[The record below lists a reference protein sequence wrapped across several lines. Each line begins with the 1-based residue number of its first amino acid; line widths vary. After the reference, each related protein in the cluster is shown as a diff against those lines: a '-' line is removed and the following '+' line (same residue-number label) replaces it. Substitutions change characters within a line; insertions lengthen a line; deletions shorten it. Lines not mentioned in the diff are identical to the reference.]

1 MADPTAPKS
10 GQVPT
15 AEALERFDAYI
26 AKQKESLELRRQDAQ
41 AMGDIVE
48 LQKIEDELAEKVLQE
63 QAQKLDKQLA
73 ALEAQKKASDELIAK
88 KIDESKLS
96 EDQKTAAEEKLKAA
110 RAFNATYNETLNKI
124 KEEIKANAKARAK
137 AEEKVNT
144 QRQAERFAGG
154 IAAKLGLQAKFA
166 DTALGSFINMTQ
178 NLSEQEVLSQTV
190 ANNLVAMLN
199 PLNLAAGFMSKVL
212 ESIALL
218 IVQTDAANKEFK
230 KLTGFSGDFSD
241 NMLNIADAGANAGI
255 SIADAGKAMGTFATN
270 FSLFNPNRVNE
281 DLVLNIARLEKI
293 GVAGADAAK
302 SMDLMVRAF
311 NMSETAAAD
320 LTTDL
325 ALLGNELGITA
336 GKMISDFNAVSGE
349 LAGFGDDMVNVFTD
363 LQRQAK
369 ATGMEI
375 SSLVGI
381 AKKFDTFSDA
391 ANAVG
396 SLNAVLGTNLGTI
409 EMINAS
415 FDDRLHML
423 REEINTATGGGFN
436 TLDRY
441 TQSYI
446 AQAMGVKDVAE
457 AQRLLNMSQREYL
470 DYNKKV
476 QERADT
482 EEKLRELSEE
492 MVPITQQFQIAV
504 TKLGIAFKPLIST
517 IISLLNNAVIPLMNF
532 FFHPATVTLI
542 SLISSVLLVLRLN
555 TLLTA
560 IAMTGFKKSLLK
572 AVLGLM
578 GFEGQALTAAMAT
591 NFLDLNIKSLGVS
604 VGGLL
609 ARLAIAVA
617 VFGALY
623 VLFDGN
629 VLAAGVGTLAAGFL
643 YLAITSG
650 MAGSKLWMLYA
661 FLSAIAAVF
670 AKRIN
675 PVFIA
680 APAFMA
686 VGMFLLAKAMG
697 SASPQGIAFAYAIA
711 AVAAGFGLLF
721 IGISLVIE
729 AVTGFFQMLID
740 NLEVLPQLVTQ
751 MYPLALAFVV
761 LGAGILAGGYM
772 IGMAATPLMMGAL
785 GLLALY
791 GVLSLI
797 GETIDFNALMASMA
811 GLADSF
817 LKIINTLMAGGPLSI
832 FGIAAG
838 IVAFAG
844 AIFILGGTGAYAATG
859 IGLLGLALVP
869 LAMAI
874 SEIGDGFESIGNGA
888 SLLASSLSAISSLK
902 ADDEFFAI
910 STEGGKTSMVSAKGG
925 ILKNLTSESLT
936 VDVKIPKIEVPQPI
950 VNVYVDGSKVSAKIV
965 NEVKKNFGKTMGGG

>member
-1 MADPTAPKS
+1 MADETEGGTPTGPQLDQIIEK
-10 GQVPT
+10 
-15 AEALERFDAYI
+15 FDTII

-48 LQKIEDELAEKVLQE
+48 LQKIEDELAAKLLQE
-63 QAQKLDKQLA
+63 KAQALDKELE
-73 ALEAQKKASDELIAK
+73 ALEAQKKANDELIANY
-88 KIDESKLS
+88 
-96 EDQKTAAEEKLKAA
+96 EKLNAKEKKAA
-110 RAFNATYNETLNKI
+110 KQKLAAAKAFDKTYAATLEAK
-124 KEEIKANAKARAK
+124 KEEIKLNAKDRAI
-137 AEEKVNT
+137 AEEKVKT
-144 QRQAERFAGG
+144 QSQANSFAGG

-166 DTALGSFINMTQ
+166 NTALGSFINMTQ
-178 NLSEQEVLSQTV
+178 NLSEQRALSQAV

-199 PLNLAAGFMSKVL
+199 PLNLAAGFVSKVL

-325 ALLGNELGITA
+325 ALLGKELGITA

-349 LAGFGDDMVNVFTD
+349 LVGFGDDMVNVFTD

-409 EMINAS
+409 EMVNAS

-457 AQRLLNMSQREYL
+457 AQRLLNMSQSEYL

-476 QERADT
+476 AERAQT
-482 EEKLRELSEE
+482 EEELRKLSEE

-504 TKLGIAFKPLIST
+504 TKLGIAFKPLISG
-517 IISLLNNAVIPLMNF
+517 IVSLLNNAVIPLMNIF
-532 FFHPATVTLI
+532 LNKVVITLFTTMAGAILFLRTAIFLSSLTMDKFTLAVMKAIAKLLGLQAAEATTSSITYALAAANQALAGSYTLMLGTI
-542 SLISSVLLVLRLN
+542 ALVVAIFSLIV
-555 TLLTA
+555 TA
-560 IAMTGFKKSLLK
+560 GNPVIALF
-572 AVLGLM
+572 A
-578 GFEGQALTAAMAT
+578 ALTAGMIAY
-591 NFLDLNIKSLGVS
+591 
-604 VGGLL
+604 
-609 ARLAIAVA
+609 AIASKFA
-617 VFGALY
+617 AGRIGIIIG
-623 VLFDGN
+623 LFSA
-629 VLAAGVGTLAAGFL
+629 LAAALA
-643 YLAITSG
+643 
-650 MAGSKLWMLYA
+650 
-661 FLSAIAAVF
+661 V
-670 AKRIN
+670 RIN
-675 PVFIA
+675 PVFVA
-680 APAFMA
+680 AFAFMA
-686 VGMFLLAKAMG
+686 VGIRMMGKAFDSVGPKGILFALALALLAASVALVVYG
-697 SASPQGIAFAYAIA
+697 VSALIDSI
-711 AVAAGFGLLF
+711 
-721 IGISLVIE
+721 
-729 AVTGFFQMLID
+729 TGFFQMLID
-740 NLEVLPQLVTQ
+740 NIEVLPQLVMQ
-751 MYPLALAFVV
+751 MYPLALAFVL
-761 LGAGILAGGYM
+761 LGAGILAGSYM
-772 IGMAATPLMMGAL
+772 IGMAAIPLMLGAV

-791 GVLSLI
+791 GALSLI
-797 GETIDFNALMASMA
+797 GEKLDFNALMASMA
-811 GLADSF
+811 GLGDSF

-838 IVAFAG
+838 IIAFAG
-844 AIFILGGTGAYAATG
+844 AILILGGTGAYAAGG
-859 IGLLGLALVP
+859 IALLGMALTP
-869 LAMAI
+869 LAKAI

-888 SLLASSLSAISSLK
+888 SLLASSLGAISALK
-902 ADDEFFAI
+902 ADDEFFAV

-950 VNVYVDGSKVSAKIV
+950 VNVYIDGSKVSAKIV